1 MNRQIPKGQHYKL
14 ENGLRVHL
22 IQRPKFHQ
30 IVSLLTVDYGAR
42 DLYINQIDEKLNVG
56 TPKLGIA
63 HFLEHQ
69 LFKQPGYDAMVKI
82 NQAGDTVNAY
92 TSPTRTSYFT
102 VSLAER
108 YQSLEELLTFTQEPY
123 FDQTAVTREANIIS
137 QEIDM
142 YQDDPASQLYQSILG
157 QLYPN
162 DPLSFD
168 IAGTVESVH
177 EITPSDLES
186 AYAVAYRPDQMD
198 LVVVGAFDFLTV
210 QNLIENSPAGKRPS
224 AQRIS
229 KPSEQ
234 MLSNVT
240 QVKEDTLY
248 LEADIHRNRIAVG
261 QRIILP
267 QATGRAGLKNGV
279 ALDLALDLVFSENSP
294 NYRTWYDMGLIDDNF
309 SVELTWER
317 NLSYLVLLGETPEPE
332 ELIAV
337 LKQELQSLPER
348 LAELSIEFEQIK
360 RGAIGR
366 LINKFNSLE
375 EWATQF
381 EGTTFDAAFLPDEL
395 DLLQSLTF
403 EEMQTITQQTKTSE
417 IASVIIQPE

>member
-1 MNRQIPKGQHYKL
+1 MNQQIPKGQHYTL
-14 ENGLRVHL
+14 GNGLRVHL
-22 IQRPKFHQ
+22 IEQPEFHQ

-42 DLYINQIDEKLNVG
+42 DLYLNQIDENFNVKKS
-56 TPKLGIA
+56 KLGIA

-102 VSLAER
+102 VSLAEQ

-123 FDQTAVTREANIIS
+123 FDKIAVTREANIIS

-142 YQDDPASQLYQSILG
+142 YQDDPASQLYQAILG

-177 EITPSDLES
+177 AITPLDLEA
-186 AYAVAYRPDQMD
+186 AYAAAYRPDQMD
-198 LVVVGAFDFLTV
+198 LVVVGAFDPLTV
-210 QNLIENSPAGKRPS
+210 QTLIENSPAGQRPS
-224 AQRIS
+224 AKKIT
-229 KPSEQ
+229 KPAEK
-234 MLSNVT
+234 LLANVT
-240 QVKEDTLY
+240 QVKNDTLY
-248 LEADIHRNRIAVG
+248 LDADIHRNRIAVG

-317 NLSYLVLLGETPEPE
+317 NLSYLVLLGETPEPD
-332 ELIAV
+332 ELISV

-348 LAELSIEFEQIK
+348 LADLSTEFEQIK

-381 EGTTFDAAFLPDEL
+381 EGTTFDSAFLPDEL
-395 DLLQSLTF
+395 GMLQSLTF

>member
-1 MNRQIPKGQHYKL
+1 MNQQIPAGEHYQLK
-14 ENGLRVHL
+14 NGLRIHL
-22 IQRPKFHQ
+22 IQRAEFHQ

-42 DLYINQIDEKLNVG
+42 DLYSDQLDENLNVE
-56 TPKLGIA
+56 TSKLGIA

-102 VSLAER
+102 VSLAHN

-123 FDQTAVTREANIIS
+123 FEDISVKREANIIG

-142 YQDDPASQLYQSILG
+142 YQDDPASQLYQAILG
-157 QLYPN
+157 QLYPH
-162 DPLSFD
+162 DPLAFD
-168 IAGTVESVH
+168 IAGTLESVH
-177 EITPSDLES
+177 RITPSDLKS
-186 AYAVAYRPDQMD
+186 AYDSAYQPDQMD
-198 LVVVGAFDFLTV
+198 LVIVGAFDLLKVKT
-210 QNLIENSPAGKRPS
+210 LIEHSPAGQRSRVKS
-224 AQRIS
+224 TAQTAEKILADVAAV
-229 KPSEQ
+229 E
-234 MLSNVT
+234 
-240 QVKEDTLY
+240 EETLY
-248 LEADIHRNRIAVG
+248 LDADIHRNRIAVG
-261 QRIILP
+261 QRITLP
-267 QATGRAGLKNGV
+267 QAIGRSGLKNGV

-332 ELIAV
+332 ELITLLKNELKV
-337 LKQELQSLPER
+337 LPQR
-348 LAELSIEFEQIK
+348 LINLSTEFEQIK

-366 LINKFNSLE
+366 LVNKLNSLE

-381 EGTTFDAAFLPDEL
+381 EGRTFDAAFLPDEL
-395 DLLQSLTF
+395 SLLQSLTF
-403 EEMQTITQQTKTSE
+403 EEMQTITQQTKTSA